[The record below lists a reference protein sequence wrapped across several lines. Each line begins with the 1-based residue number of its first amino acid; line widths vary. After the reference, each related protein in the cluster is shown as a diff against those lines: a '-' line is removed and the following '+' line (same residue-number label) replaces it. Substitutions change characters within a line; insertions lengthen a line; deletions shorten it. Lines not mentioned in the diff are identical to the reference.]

1 MKKSIALSRREAG
14 VALVEFALALPLLIM
29 LLIGV
34 IEFGRLAYFSIQV
47 GNAAHAGAE
56 YGSLNVQNGANFT
69 GMKNA
74 AIADGQNSIA
84 AISASAQ
91 NVCSCWTGTA
101 EVPNPPSSSACG
113 AACTVAGGRQ
123 VTYAQVKVTG
133 IIKPLFNYGPL
144 VPSSW
149 TVVKT
154 ATIRVSPAQS

>member
-1 MKKSIALSRREAG
+1 MNMKKSFPLREAG
-14 VALVEFALALPLLIM
+14 VAIVEFALALPLLIM
-29 LLIGV
+29 LLIGL
-34 IEFGRLAYFSIQV
+34 IEFGRLTYFTIQV

-56 YGSLNVQNGANFT
+56 YGSLNLANGADFT

-74 AIADGQNSIA
+74 ALKDGQNSIA

-101 EVPNPPSSSACG
+101 EVPNPPSTTVCG
-113 AACTVAGGRQ
+113 TACTVSGGRQ
-123 VTYAQVKVTG
+123 VTYAQVVVTG
-133 IIKPLFNYGPL
+133 VIKPLFHYGPII
-144 VPSSW
+144 PSQW